1 MSAETGLSDLDTKL
15 CPWLGDGLERLERA
29 IAAGRLAHGWLL
41 AGPRGIG
48 KINLALV
55 LARRILDPGLRGVAP
70 AELPPAMAAAAMR
83 RRHEPSDHHPDLH
96 WIYPEDDKHT
106 ISVEQIRAVTAQ
118 VGLTAY
124 RGAAKVVIIEPAE
137 AMTTSAANALL
148 KTLEEPT
155 ADTYLLLVSHQ
166 PGRLMATIRS
176 RCQTLVLAGP
186 QPAAGA
192 RWLGDAAAEAGL
204 AAGVTPLQLAA
215 DRDDAISQE
224 LNKLEDTINLISEER
239 LDPQVVADR
248 WLKMDLDSL
257 LGALARCTA
266 RVVRGRFAAKDSNPV
281 TDLPAGALHNA
292 WPALTLRTL
301 FEQLQ
306 TTWRLQDEIGRGT
319 NMDLAV
325 RVLLMGFKPVR
336 GTT

>member
-1 MSAETGLSDLDTKL
+1 MSTETEPSALDTRL
-15 CPWLGDGLERLERA
+15 CPWLGDALQRLERT
-29 IAAGRLAHGWLL
+29 IADGRLAHGWLL
-41 AGPRGIG
+41 TGPRGIG

-55 LARRILDPGLRGVAP
+55 LARRILEPRLRGVAP
-70 AELPPAMAAAAMR
+70 EELSPAAAAAAMG
-83 RRHEPSDHHPDLH
+83 RRHAPFDHHPDLH
-96 WIYPEDDKHT
+96 WIYPEDDKLT
-106 ISVEQIRAVTAQ
+106 ISVEQIRAVTAH

-137 AMTTSAANALL
+137 AMTAAAANALL

-176 RCQTLVLAGP
+176 RCQTLVVPGP
-186 QPAAGA
+186 APAAGA
-192 RWLGDAAAEAGL
+192 RWLGHAGAEAGL
-204 AAGVTPLQLAA
+204 AAGVAPLQLAA
-215 DRDDAISQE
+215 DQDTELTKE
-224 LNKLEDTINLISEER
+224 LNNLKDTINLISEDS
-239 LDPQVVADR
+239 LDSQIVADR

-266 RVVRGRFAAKDSNPV
+266 QVVRGRFAAKDSNPV
-281 TDLPAGALHNA
+281 TDLPGGALHNA

-306 TTWRLQDEIGRGT
+306 AIWRLQDEIGRGT
-319 NMDLAV
+319 NMDLAL